1 MTAVRSLGDE
11 AFAAETIGGRRRAIT
26 LLTPSKPTYT
36 VAPAPEDSDERSL
49 DLLIGSIADILN
61 SQVALYC
68 QLDGKGQPPEVIC
81 SWGLGP
87 LHEWL
92 ARPLE
97 GGFVGR
103 ALGAQRAALEP
114 LHPDYDAGLL
124 AATNGTQLTHAA
136 AAPVR
141 PATGT
146 VGTLIAGFSAP
157 PADLALT
164 LGATESCAAM
174 LALGAH
180 HLGALDA
187 LLRTARL
194 DSLTGCLDYASSRHE
209 LEREINRSTR
219 ADLDLALCFIDL
231 DNFKRVNNERGHLR
245 GNEVL
250 TEVAHVLRSSIRS
263 CDTIGRFGGDEFI
276 AILPETTVAGAIQVA
291 KHLRSIIATTSIS
304 SARQPLTAS
313 VGVTQWTRGT
323 TAEQLLARA
332 DEALLLAK
340 ARGAGIA
347 QSETRAPLTGA

>member
-1 MTAVRSLGDE
+1 MIAARCFDDE
-11 AFAAETIGGRRRAIT
+11 ALAAAPIGDRRRAIT
-26 LLTPSKPTYT
+26 LLTHSKPTRT
-36 VAPAPEDSDERSL
+36 VAPAFEDSDESSF

-68 QLDGKGQPPEVIC
+68 QLDGEGQPPAVIC

-87 LHEWL
+87 LHEWS
-92 ARPLE
+92 ARPPE

-114 LHPDYDAGLL
+114 LHRDYDVGLL
-124 AATNGTQLTHAA
+124 ATANGTQLTHAA

-146 VGTLIAGFSAP
+146 VGTLIAGFSAAP
-157 PADLALT
+157 TDPALT
-164 LGATESCAAM
+164 LGAAESCAAM

-180 HLGALDA
+180 HIRALDA
-187 LLRTARL
+187 FLRTARL
-194 DSLTGCLDYASSRHE
+194 DSLTGCLDYASSRNE

-231 DNFKRVNNERGHLR
+231 DNFTRVNNKHGHLR

-250 TEVAHVLRSSIRS
+250 TEVAHALRSGIRS
-263 CDTIGRFGGDEFI
+263 CDTIGRFGGDEFV
-276 AILPETTVAGAIQVA
+276 AILPETTAAGAVEVA
-291 KHLRSIIATTSIS
+291 KHLRSAIAATSIS
-304 SARQPLTAS
+304 SAGQPLSAS
-313 VGVTQWTRGT
+313 VGVTQWARGT

-347 QSETRAPLTGA
+347 QSEAPAPHTYA